1 MSRTPDVDD
10 VCAANCLQC
19 CHSLGKMKKKIL
31 LKKSSHASENFLSLF
46 ARSSLSLRLFI
57 SSSLFIS
64 LSLARAKEDKDGSED
79 FEKRRRREE
88 EERV

>member
-57 SSSLFIS
+57 SSSLS
-64 LSLARAKEDKDGSED
+64 LSLSRAKEDKDGSED

-88 EERV
+88 EESV